1 MTNVKETP
9 IATLKA
15 EVVNDI
21 VILKK
26 GHSYPSDFEC
36 EIAVKVGNKVENLTW
51 EFGRDYRSD
60 IRTPIA
66 HMPNRS
72 KEKFDGLIQA
82 GIAIDYS
89 DVVKDY
95 LSAIEVCKEIIEF
108 DKKEAIKKRKI
119 TNAKFYDNSWV
130 KAFIENIEGDKRF
143 EMKDFE
149 FKLMDRQK
157 YIDGNDELFVTL
169 IYRGISGN
177 FKNSDFKMN
186 TVIGFMGLNGE
197 KRFNVFN
204 GYKLHEDGR
213 YETLMVTDNKTRKG
227 KLGKSVVHRWFQD
240 VDEYLAIID
249 SKKNRANKEKEDR
262 QELMKLLKE
271 KSGKSIEGKNECVYR
286 KDRSGGSYYVWKYYI
301 KLAPIGEKEEKEF
314 KVSFNDYQKTFS
326 IDGLSGLNEF
336 QFKSIIEI
344 LEKKVQ

>member
-9 IATLKA
+9 ITTLKA

-21 VILKK
+21 EILKK
-26 GHSYPSDFEC
+26 GHSYPTDFEC

-51 EFGRDYRSD
+51 EFGRDYRSSNS
-60 IRTPIA
+60 TPIA
-66 HMPNRS
+66 HMDNRS

-95 LSAIEVCKEIIEF
+95 LSAIEVCKEQIEK

-119 TNAKFYDNSWV
+119 ANAKFYDSSWV
-130 KAFIENIEGDKRF
+130 PAFIENVKGDKRF
-143 EMKDFE
+143 ETKDFE

-157 YIDGNDELFVTL
+157 YIDGDDELFVTL

-177 FKNSDFKMN
+177 FKNSDFTINIAHSFRGK
-186 TVIGFMGLNGE
+186 LE
-197 KRFNVFN
+197 KRFNVYN

-213 YETLMVTDNKTRKG
+213 YETVMVTDDKTRKG

-240 VDEYLAIID
+240 VDEYLAIIE

-271 KSGKSIEGKNECVYR
+271 KSGKSIEGNNEYVYR
-286 KDRSGGSYYVWKYYI
+286 EDRRGGSYYAWKYYI
-301 KLAPIGEKEEKEF
+301 KLTPIGEKEEKEF
-314 KVSFNDYQKTFS
+314 RVSFNDYQKVYS